1 MYKEN
6 TIGAVVPAYNEE
18 QFIGSVIDAM
28 PTFVDRIY
36 VIDDDSSDNTWREIQ
51 ECVDEKAAITQE
63 IPVADGGSPFDRRV
77 VPIQHQ
83 ENRGV
88 GGAIKT
94 GYLRARSDGID
105 VTVVMGGDD
114 QMNPN
119 QLDRL
124 IEPVVEQR
132 ADYAKGNRLLN
143 RGHCK
148 DMTHWRFFGN
158 AILTFLTK
166 ISSGYW
172 KTMDPQNGYTAISH
186 RALSE
191 LRLESLYDDYGFT
204 NELLVRLNAREMRI
218 ADVAMP
224 AVYGDEQSSI
234 KYTTFLP
241 KLSKLLLQN
250 FLWRLKTKYL
260 IRDFHPL
267 VLFYGIG
274 VGGVSVGLLG
284 GLHSL
289 LSSINPDSRFTRLGV
304 SVLTI
309 LVASSMVLLA
319 MLFDMEKNE
328 HLELQ
333 EY

>member
-1 MYKEN
+1 
-6 TIGAVVPAYNEE
+6 
-18 QFIGSVIDAM
+18 
-28 PTFVDRIY
+28 
-36 VIDDDSSDNTWREIQ
+36 
-51 ECVDEKAAITQE
+51 
-63 IPVADGGSPFDRRV
+63 
-77 VPIQHQ
+77 
-83 ENRGV
+83 
-88 GGAIKT
+88 
-94 GYLRARSDGID
+94 
-105 VTVVMGGDD
+105 
-114 QMNPN
+114 
-119 QLDRL
+119 
-124 IEPVVEQR
+124 
-132 ADYAKGNRLLN
+132 
-143 RGHCK
+143 
-148 DMTHWRFFGN
+148 
-158 AILTFLTK
+158 
-166 ISSGYW
+166 
-172 KTMDPQNGYTAISH
+172 
-186 RALSE
+186 
-191 LRLESLYDDYGFT
+191 
-204 NELLVRLNAREMRI
+204 MRI

-224 AVYGDEQSSI
+224 AVYGEEQSSI

-309 LVASSMVLLA
+309 LVASSMMLLA